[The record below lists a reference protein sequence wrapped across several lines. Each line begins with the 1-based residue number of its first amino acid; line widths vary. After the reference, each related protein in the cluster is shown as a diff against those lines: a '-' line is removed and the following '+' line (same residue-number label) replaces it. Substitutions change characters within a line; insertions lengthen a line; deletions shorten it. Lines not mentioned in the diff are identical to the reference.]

1 MLPVVWSEKPLEDL
15 DGIVA
20 FIAPRDFN
28 AAIRLQERI
37 EQAVEPT
44 ASHPYMFRSGRVDG
58 TREIV
63 AHPNYIVVYRVLADM
78 ILVTAVVHARQE
90 YP

>member
-1 MLPVVWSEKPLEDL
+1 MLPVVWSEKALEDL

-58 TREIV
+58 RARLSPIQTTLSSIV
-63 AHPNYIVVYRVLADM
+63 C
-78 ILVTAVVHARQE
+78 
-90 YP
+90 